1 MISVGKTWESK
12 AHCGGQEDVI
22 NETGL
27 GIIKK
32 KKKKDDLR
40 NLQFISLLLALHC
53 LSDCSRCFF
62 FLNFTAALLG
72 RHYLACLRPGLQ
84 RSQNW
89 TRPVLFSTAH
99 VVWAP
104 FGLC

>member
-32 KKKKDDLR
+32 KKKKM
-40 NLQFISLLLALHC
+40 
-53 LSDCSRCFF
+53 
-62 FLNFTAALLG
+62 T
-72 RHYLACLRPGLQ
+72 
-84 RSQNW
+84 
-89 TRPVLFSTAH
+89 
-99 VVWAP
+99 
-104 FGLC
+104 